1 MLTGLNHLTLAVSDL
16 DRSFDFYRH
25 LLGFTPHARWRG
37 GAYLSLGAL
46 WLCLSLDEARTPPR
60 ARDYTHY
67 AFSVA
72 PEHIGRVSERLRQ
85 SGAEE
90 WKSNRS
96 EGESLYFLD
105 PDGHQLGSMPAI
117 WPAAWRHAGKNR
129 IRAWYFTEAPRRC
142 SAGRSMVFNVRG

>member
-25 LLGFTPHARWRG
+25 LLGFTPHARWQG
-37 GAYLSLGAL
+37 GAYLSLGTL
-46 WLCLSLDEARTPPR
+46 WLCLSLDEARTQPR

-72 PEHIGRVSERLRQ
+72 PEHIERVSERLRQ

-105 PDGHQLGSMPAI
+105 PDGHQLEI
-117 WPAAWRHAGKNR
+117 HAGDLASRLAACREKP
-129 IRAWYFTEAPRRC
+129 YQ
-142 SAGRSMVFNVRG
+142 GMVFY

>member
-16 DRSFDFYRH
+16 DRSFEFYRH
-25 LLGFTPHARWRG
+25 LLGFTPHARWQG

-46 WLCLSLDEARTPPR
+46 WLCLSRDEARAQQS

-72 PEHIGRVSERLRQ
+72 PEHIEQVSERLRQ
-85 SGAEE
+85 NGVKE

-105 PDGHQLGSMPAI
+105 PDGHQLEI
-117 WPAAWRHAGKNR
+117 HAGDLASRLAACREKP
-129 IRAWYFTEAPRRC
+129 YQ
-142 SAGRSMVFNVRG
+142 GM

>member
-25 LLGFTPHARWRG
+25 LLGFTPHARWQG

-72 PEHIGRVSERLRQ
+72 PEHIERVSERLRQ

-105 PDGHQLGSMPAI
+105 PDGHQLEI
-117 WPAAWRHAGKNR
+117 HAGDLASRLAACREKP
-129 IRAWYFTEAPRRC
+129 YQ
-142 SAGRSMVFNVRG
+142 GMVFY